1 MCKGT
6 VRDVMNNMFLF
17 YTSLTTYITTLH
29 TQKFER
35 ILFFLKLQLQETL
48 NVMLKNFR
56 KQNRSPVIYIRKN
69 CTRY

>member
-6 VRDVMNNMFLF
+6 VRDVMNNMFLS
-17 YTSLTTYITTLH
+17 YTSLTTHITTLH

-48 NVMLKNFR
+48 NVMSILFFVDAHTLSRMFK
-56 KQNRSPVIYIRKN
+56 
-69 CTRY
+69 